1 MSVSRTLFL
10 LVVLS
15 LFFLLG
21 LGFEP
26 PRFAVGQPQVVY
38 QTLNRTTEVFVPAA
52 DFALQSVVVNGIGVY
67 TNTTRGELIAIN
79 VSLKPGTGRTFID
92 VSDKAFSFGFE
103 ESVLTARNYAEDYTA
118 TSLKSRDLLL
128 RLDSRAE
135 RLEGE
140 SGSAAISVAII
151 ALVKN
156 KTVKPFVVLTGIVDL
171 DGRISAVDNLN
182 TKIVVAG
189 SLGVREVLVPNEQ
202 CDEVQAVQNVT
213 VVCVSTVHEAVQQM
227 FE

>member
-103 ESVLTARNYAEDYTA
+103 ESALTARNYAEDYTA

-140 SGSAAISVAII
+140 S
-151 ALVKN
+151 
-156 KTVKPFVVLTGIVDL
+156 
-171 DGRISAVDNLN
+171 
-182 TKIVVAG
+182 
-189 SLGVREVLVPNEQ
+189 
-202 CDEVQAVQNVT
+202 
-213 VVCVSTVHEAVQQM
+213 
-227 FE
+227 